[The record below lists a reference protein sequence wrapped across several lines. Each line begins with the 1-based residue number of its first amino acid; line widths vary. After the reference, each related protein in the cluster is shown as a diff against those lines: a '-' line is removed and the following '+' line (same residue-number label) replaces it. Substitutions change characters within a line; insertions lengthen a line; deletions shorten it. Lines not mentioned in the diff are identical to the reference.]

1 MTVATA
7 QPRIDVPSRVA
18 RARDALASEWT
29 KLRATRST
37 YWTLLIAASTGIGFS
52 AVIAYAFANP
62 PPTSV
67 GTPIDPLLPGS
78 LSLEYAVLAVGV
90 LGVLTVT
97 AEHTTG
103 LIRTTYTATPHRRTV
118 LAAKA
123 AVVAGVTLIAGEAIS
138 FVSFLIDQAILSN
151 HHHGVSLTV
160 PGVPGAVAAN
170 GILLC
175 VCALLG
181 VGLGAII
188 RHTAGTIA
196 TLTALIVL
204 PAAVGL
210 LPAPWND
217 RVGRYTLV
225 DAAQQV
231 VAYHP
236 RSALLTPGLSML
248 VLITWPATV
257 LAAAS
262 LLITRQ
268 DT

>member
-1 MTVATA
+1 
-7 QPRIDVPSRVA
+7 
-18 RARDALASEWT
+18 
-29 KLRATRST
+29 
-37 YWTLLIAASTGIGFS
+37 
-52 AVIAYAFANP
+52 
-62 PPTSV
+62 
-67 GTPIDPLLPGS
+67 
-78 LSLEYAVLAVGV
+78 
-90 LGVLTVT
+90 
-97 AEHTTG
+97 
-103 LIRTTYTATPHRRTV
+103 
-118 LAAKA
+118 
-123 AVVAGVTLIAGEAIS
+123 
-138 FVSFLIDQAILSN
+138 
-151 HHHGVSLTV
+151 
-160 PGVPGAVAAN
+160 VPGAVAAN